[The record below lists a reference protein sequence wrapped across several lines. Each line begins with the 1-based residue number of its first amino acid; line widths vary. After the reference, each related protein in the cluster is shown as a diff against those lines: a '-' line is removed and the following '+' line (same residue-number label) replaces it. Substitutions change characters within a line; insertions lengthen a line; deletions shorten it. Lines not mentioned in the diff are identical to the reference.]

1 MEKRIVGTL
10 HDEISRGV
18 KKEDNQPDIP
28 TELNLLPEDIGALQH
43 KVLELMH
50 EQEKTQQE
58 LNHYKRLVDNIVDV
72 VWQYNYSKG
81 KITYISPSIFQ
92 MCGYQPD
99 EILTINSNN
108 LMPPESWQ
116 KIAELENLFSQRGK
130 LASHEP
136 SVLNLDMAHYH
147 KLGHTIW
154 IETTIRLITD
164 SEENIIEAI
173 GVSRD
178 INQWKKDQRKMA
190 FYAEELEK
198 INLVKDRFFSIIA
211 HELRGPVGNMDNFL
225 EYLIRNYDLLQKG
238 NLLDDIQLIKESS
251 QSVYDL
257 LERLLVWA
265 RSQKSE
271 IAFTPKMHNISRI
284 VDSNAKLY
292 SIALNDKKIRVVN
305 NISPDI
311 VAYFDYDMIKT
322 VIRNLINNA
331 IKFSHMGGEIIA
343 SAKFFSKDMLVISIK
358 DSGIGIDKKTAEN
371 LFRLDVNQNSRP
383 GTKGEKGTGLGL
395 ILCKDF
401 VKKHGGNIWIESE
414 NGAGSCA
421 SFTIP
426 VDHN

>member
-1 MEKRIVGTL
+1 
-10 HDEISRGV
+10 
-18 KKEDNQPDIP
+18 
-28 TELNLLPEDIGALQH
+28 
-43 KVLELMH
+43 
-50 EQEKTQQE
+50 
-58 LNHYKRLVDNIVDV
+58 
-72 VWQYNYSKG
+72 
-81 KITYISPSIFQ
+81 
-92 MCGYQPD
+92 
-99 EILTINSNN
+99 
-108 LMPPESWQ
+108 
-116 KIAELENLFSQRGK
+116 
-130 LASHEP
+130 
-136 SVLNLDMAHYH
+136 
-147 KLGHTIW
+147 
-154 IETTIRLITD
+154 
-164 SEENIIEAI
+164 
-173 GVSRD
+173 
-178 INQWKKDQRKMA
+178 MA

-395 ILCKDF
+395 IL
-401 VKKHGGNIWIESE
+401 
-414 NGAGSCA
+414 
-421 SFTIP
+421 
-426 VDHN
+426 

>member
-1 MEKRIVGTL
+1 
-10 HDEISRGV
+10 
-18 KKEDNQPDIP
+18 
-28 TELNLLPEDIGALQH
+28 
-43 KVLELMH
+43 
-50 EQEKTQQE
+50 
-58 LNHYKRLVDNIVDV
+58 
-72 VWQYNYSKG
+72 
-81 KITYISPSIFQ
+81 
-92 MCGYQPD
+92 
-99 EILTINSNN
+99 
-108 LMPPESWQ
+108 
-116 KIAELENLFSQRGK
+116 
-130 LASHEP
+130 
-136 SVLNLDMAHYH
+136 
-147 KLGHTIW
+147 
-154 IETTIRLITD
+154 
-164 SEENIIEAI
+164 
-173 GVSRD
+173 
-178 INQWKKDQRKMA
+178 
-190 FYAEELEK
+190 
-198 INLVKDRFFSIIA
+198 
-211 HELRGPVGNMDNFL
+211 
-225 EYLIRNYDLLQKG
+225 
-238 NLLDDIQLIKESS
+238 
-251 QSVYDL
+251 
-257 LERLLVWA
+257 
-265 RSQKSE
+265 
-271 IAFTPKMHNISRI
+271 MHNISRI

>member
-1 MEKRIVGTL
+1 
-10 HDEISRGV
+10 
-18 KKEDNQPDIP
+18 
-28 TELNLLPEDIGALQH
+28 
-43 KVLELMH
+43 
-50 EQEKTQQE
+50 
-58 LNHYKRLVDNIVDV
+58 
-72 VWQYNYSKG
+72 
-81 KITYISPSIFQ
+81 
-92 MCGYQPD
+92 
-99 EILTINSNN
+99 
-108 LMPPESWQ
+108 
-116 KIAELENLFSQRGK
+116 
-130 LASHEP
+130 
-136 SVLNLDMAHYH
+136 MAHYH